1 MRPQCG
7 LARSSFTTF
16 EMLAYYTR
24 HDGNAGLKKDFAPTQ
39 SHVDSLVKTYR
50 YTAAWFS
57 CREPNLVQILLA
69 SSSIEPMAEPS
80 FPPLG
85 PLVEDV

>member
-1 MRPQCG
+1 M
-7 LARSSFTTF
+7 
-16 EMLAYYTR
+16 
-24 HDGNAGLKKDFAPTQ
+24 AG
-39 SHVDSLVKTYR
+39 LVKTYR

-57 CREPNLVQILLA
+57 CLEPNLVQILLA

-80 FPPLG
+80 LPPLG